1 MKIRLIPELNNK
13 AIDAIHICYTRRT
26 PYQHDGKPYFVT
38 ELKAIGKGK
47 DARLEAELKPVFG
60 H

>member
-1 MKIRLIPELNNK
+1 MKIRLIPYLNNK
-13 AIDAIHICYTRRT
+13 AIDAIHICYTRHT
-26 PYQHDGKPYFVT
+26 PYHHDGKPYFVT
-38 ELKAIGKGK
+38 ELKAIGIGK

>member
-13 AIDAIHICYTRRT
+13 AIGAIHICYTRRT
-26 PYQHDGKPYFVT
+26 PYQHDGMLYLVN

-47 DARLEAELKPVFG
+47 DARLEAELKPVLD

>member
-13 AIDAIHICYTRRT
+13 AIDAARICYKHHR
-26 PYQHDGKPYFVT
+26 PYLHNGKSYFIT
-38 ELKAIGKGK
+38 SLKPVGSGK